1 MEAFGQAQWYFAILA
16 LGTALAV
23 PIAALPA
30 CISQGRAAAA
40 AFESIARQ
48 PSVSGDIRANLIISL
63 ALIESIV
70 IYALLVF
77 FLLQGRLPSLQQIIE
92 TAAG

>member
-16 LGTALAV
+16 LGTALSV
-23 PIAALPA
+23 SIAALSA
-30 CISQGRAAAA
+30 CIGQGKAAAA

-48 PSVSGDIRANLIISL
+48 PSASGDIRSNLIISL

-77 FLLQGRLPSLQQIIE
+77 FLLQGRLPNLQQIVE
-92 TAAG
+92 AVG